1 MDFPVE
7 KINENDFNATELMK
21 IYYKP
26 DYSKLFNK
34 IKEIKRPIKNDILM
48 ALLDGKWHSETEL
61 IRIAKKQQDG
71 SQFIGSVTLGTI
83 IHSINQNVSE
93 HYLEKKNFNG
103 KMFYK
108 ISDNYVGLSRA
119 AYRYQISL

>member
-1 MDFPVE
+1 MEE
-7 KINENDFNATELMK
+7 KINENDISAAELMK
-21 IYYKP
+21 DYYKP

-34 IKEIKRPIKNDILM
+34 IKDIKRPIKNDILM

-61 IRIAKKQQDG
+61 IRIAKKKQGG
-71 SQFIGSVTLGTI
+71 SPFIGSVTLGTI
-83 IHSINQNVSE
+83 MHSINQNVSE
-93 HYLEKKNFNG
+93 HYLEKKSMQDG
-103 KMFYK
+103 KMYYK